1 MKFINP
7 RVTMWGG
14 LLLLHLLMYATAFT
28 QQNPATA
35 TGIVQ
40 NETGAPMPGVTVV
53 IASEKSSFK
62 KSAQTNSKGAFEFTQ
77 LDPTGTFTFTFSHI
91 GYAEKTITGSK
102 PGTANTITL
111 QVTLEPA
118 ASNTAAEVVV
128 VGYGKASKRDVTGAV
143 KSVKAADFNRGIINS
158 PEELLQGKVSGV
170 NVTSSTGEPGGMQKV
185 TIRGPGTLRADAQ
198 PLYVVD
204 GMALDNSS
212 TGGATNPLAFINPQD
227 IESMDVLKDASA
239 TAIYGSRGAN
249 GVVIVTT
256 KRGKAGA
263 SNTTYTFGGGISNI
277 SRKLPVFSAPEFLT
291 QVAALGGTVT
301 DFKGNTDWQDE
312 ITRTA
317 YTQNHNLSMAGGTN
331 RFNYFGSLGMQQQQ
345 GILKG
350 NEIKRYTG
358 RINLT
363 QKLLDDKLTI
373 EVNLSAN
380 NTVNRR
386 PNIGGLIGGALSTNP
401 TLPAF
406 DANGKPT
413 VFLTG
418 VNPMATLAL
427 EKDLT
432 TINRVLG
439 NISGSL
445 TLAKGLVYK
454 LNFGIDNAT
463 GTRDIQ
469 SLPSTELV
477 RPGRL
482 ETYNNVNRNHLIE
495 NYLTYSNN
503 FGLHKISALAG
514 HSYQKIFIQT
524 RATSINNF
532 AVSDIEPIYNPGLG
546 QELTLASNKPSG
558 SAYANE
564 LQSFFGRAT
573 YQYNDRYLLTAT
585 VRADGSSKFGA
596 NNKYGIFPSFSA
608 AWILSKEAFLE
619 NSIFYNLKL
628 RAGWG
633 QTGTQEIPPKITQA
647 LFTSTVSGT
656 TSYPLNGTATFPAGT
671 TYSRLANPDLQW
683 EVSTQTDL
691 GVDFEFLKGAL
702 SGTVDYFRKV
712 SENILLLVIPSDPIQ
727 PAPDT
732 WTNEKN
738 MNIINQ
744 GVELDLNYRGSTRGG
759 FTYNVGGNITFID
772 NKVKN
777 SPYTVITSGF
787 AQGSGLT
794 NSPVNGYVN
803 GQPIG
808 TYYLREFIGFDNTG
822 KSVYA
827 DINKDGNSNDYDRV
841 PVGTALPNRT
851 YNLYF
856 TLGYK
861 GFDFSAN
868 FNGVSGNKIYDNTAN
883 TSFYKLLL
891 SKGVNTTPEA
901 IKYPEEAVTNNAPIS
916 SRFVKDGKYFR
927 FNNCTLGYNFNPESL
942 GLSKWVSS
950 LRLSFTGQNLFV
962 ITPYDGYDPEV
973 NIDRQD
979 KGVSSYGIDY
989 LSYPKAR
996 SFLVGV
1002 NVTF

>member
-1 MKFINP
+1 
-7 RVTMWGG
+7 
-14 LLLLHLLMYATAFT
+14 
-28 QQNPATA
+28 
-35 TGIVQ
+35 
-40 NETGAPMPGVTVV
+40 MPGVTVV

-62 KSAQTNSKGAFEFTQ
+62 KSAQTNTRGGFEFTQ
-77 LDPTGTFTFTFSHI
+77 LDATATYTFTFSHI

-102 PGTANTITL
+102 PGATNSISL

-118 ASNTAAEVVV
+118 ASNTATEVVV
-128 VGYGKASKRDVTGAV
+128 VGYGKSTKRDVTGAV
-143 KSVKAADFNRGIINS
+143 KSVKAAEFNRGIINS

-170 NVTSSTGEPGGMQKV
+170 NVTSATGEPGGMQKV

-204 GMALDNSS
+204 GMPLDNNS

-249 GVVIVTT
+249 GVILVTT
-256 KRGKAGA
+256 KRGKAGM
-263 SNTTYTFGGGISNI
+263 STTTYTFGGGVSNI
-277 SRKLPVFSAPEFLT
+277 SRKLPVFSGPEFLT

-345 GILKG
+345 GILK
-350 NEIKRYTG
+350 NNDIKRYTG

-363 QKLLDDKLTI
+363 QKLLDDKLTL

-380 NTVNRR
+380 NTVNNR
-386 PNIGGLIGGALSTNP
+386 PNINGLIGGAISTNP

-406 DANGKPT
+406 DATGKPT

-454 LNFGIDNAT
+454 LNFGIDNST

-482 ETYNNVNRNHLIE
+482 ETYNNVNRNHLLE
-495 NYLTYSNN
+495 NYLTYSNT
-503 FGLHKISALAG
+503 FGLHKVSALAG
-514 HSYQKIFIQT
+514 HSYQKIFVQT

-532 AVSDIEPIYNPGLG
+532 RVSDIEPIYNPGLG
-546 QELTLASNKPSG
+546 QELTLAANKPSG
-558 SAYANE
+558 TAFYNE

-585 VRADGSSKFGA
+585 FRADGSSKFGA
-596 NNKYGIFPSFSA
+596 NNRYGYFPSFSA
-608 AWILSKEAFLE
+608 AWILSKESFLE

-633 QTGTQEIPPKITQA
+633 QTGTQEIPPKITKA
-647 LFTSTVSGT
+647 LFTSVVSGT
-656 TSYPLNGTATFPAGT
+656 SSYPLNGTATFPAGT
-671 TYSRLANPDLQW
+671 TYTRLANPDLQW

-691 GVDFEFLKGAL
+691 GVDFEFFQGAL

-712 SENILLLVIPSDPIQ
+712 SENILLLVNPADPIQ

-732 WTNEKN
+732 WINEKN
-738 MNIINQ
+738 MNVINQ

-759 FTYNVGGNITFID
+759 FNYSIGGNVTFID

-803 GQPIG
+803 NQPIG
-808 TYYLREFIGFDNTG
+808 TFFLKEFIGFDNNG
-822 KSVYA
+822 KSIYA
-827 DINKDGNSNDYDRV
+827 DINKDGNSDDYDRV
-841 PVGTALPNRT
+841 AIGTALPNRT
-851 YNLYF
+851 YNIYL

-861 GFDFSAN
+861 GFDFAAN

-883 TSFYKLLL
+883 TNFYKLLF
-891 SKGVNTTPEA
+891 SKGVNSTDEA
-901 IKYPEEAVTNNAPIS
+901 IRYPEESASNQAPIS
-916 SRFVKDGKYFR
+916 SRYVKDGKYFR
-927 FNNCTLGYNFNPESL
+927 LNNASIGYNFNPAAL
-942 GLSKWVSS
+942 GLSKWVFS

-996 SFLVGV
+996 SFLVGL

>member
-14 LLLLHLLMYATAFT
+14 LLLLHLLMFATSFA

-62 KSAQTNSKGAFEFTQ
+62 KSAQTNTKGAFEFTQ

-128 VGYGKASKRDVTGAV
+128 VGYGKSTKRDVTGAV

-170 NVTSSTGEPGGMQKV
+170 NITSSTGEPGGMQKV

-204 GMALDNSS
+204 GMPLDNNS

-249 GVVIVTT
+249 GVVLVTT
-256 KRGKAGA
+256 KRGKAGM
-263 SNTTYTFGGGISNI
+263 SSTTYTFSGGVSNM

-312 ITRTA
+312 ISRTA

-386 PNIGGLIGGALSTNP
+386 PSIGSLIGGAISTNP

-427 EKDLT
+427 EKDIT

-454 LNFGIDNAT
+454 LNFGIDNST

-477 RPGRL
+477 RLGRL

-503 FGLHKISALAG
+503 FGLHKVSALAG
-514 HSYQKIFIQT
+514 HSYQKIFVQT
-524 RATSINNF
+524 RGTSINNF
-532 AVSDIEPIYNPGLG
+532 PVSDIEPIYNPGLG
-546 QELTLASNKPSG
+546 QELTLANNKPFG
-558 SAYANE
+558 SAFYNE

-596 NNKYGIFPSFSA
+596 NNKYGVFPSFSA

-633 QTGTQEIPPKITQA
+633 QTGTQEIPAKITQA
-647 LFTSTVSGT
+647 LFTSTVSAS
-656 TSYPLNGTATFPAGT
+656 TSYPLNGSNTFPAGT

-691 GVDFEFLKGAL
+691 GVDFEFFKGAL

-712 SENILLLVIPSDPIQ
+712 SDNILLLIIPSDPIQ
-727 PAPDT
+727 PAPNT

-744 GVELDLNYRGSTRGG
+744 GVELDLNYRNTTRGG
-759 FTYNVGGNITFID
+759 FSYSVGGNVTFID

-787 AQGSGLT
+787 AQGAGLT
-794 NSPVNGYVN
+794 SSPVNGYVN

-808 TYYLREFIGFDNTG
+808 TYFLREFIGFDNTG

-827 DINKDGNSNDYDRV
+827 DINKDGISNDYDRV
-841 PVGTALPNRT
+841 PVGTALPNRL

-883 TSFYKLLL
+883 SNFYKLLL
-891 SKGVNTTPEA
+891 SKGVNTTAEA

-927 FNNCTLGYNFNPESL
+927 FNNCSIGYNFNPESL

-979 KGVSSYGIDY
+979 QGVSSYGIDY

-996 SFLVGV
+996 SFLVGL

>member
-14 LLLLHLLMYATAFT
+14 LLLLHLLMFATAFT
-28 QQNPATA
+28 QTNPATA

-53 IASEKSSFK
+53 ISSERSAFK
-62 KSAQTNSKGAFEFTQ
+62 KSAQTNTRGAFEFTQ
-77 LDPTGTFTFTFSHI
+77 LEAAASYTFTFSHI

-102 PGTANTITL
+102 PGSNNSITL
-111 QVTLEPA
+111 EIKLEPA
-118 ASNTAAEVVV
+118 ASNTSAEVVV

-204 GMALDNSS
+204 GMPLDNNS

-249 GVVIVTT
+249 GVILVTT
-256 KRGKAGA
+256 KRGKAGM
-263 SNTTYTFGGGISNI
+263 SSTTYTFNGGVSNI
-277 SRKLPVFSAPEFLT
+277 SRKLPVFGAQEFLA
-291 QVAALGGTVT
+291 QVAALNGTVT

-312 ITRTA
+312 VTRTA

-363 QKLLDDKLTI
+363 QKLLDDKLTL

-380 NTVNRR
+380 NTVNNR
-386 PNIGGLIGGALSTNP
+386 PNIGSLIGGAISTNP

-406 DANGKPT
+406 DANGKPY

-482 ETYNNVNRNHLIE
+482 ETYNNVNRNYLIE
-495 NYLTYSNN
+495 NYVTYANN
-503 FGLHKISALAG
+503 FGAHKLSALAG
-514 HSYQKIFIQT
+514 HSYQKIFVQT
-524 RATSINNF
+524 RGTSINNF
-532 AVSDIEPIYNPGLG
+532 RVSDIEPIYNPGLG
-546 QELTLASNKPSG
+546 QELTLANNKPSG
-558 SAYANE
+558 SAFYNE

-596 NNKYGIFPSFSA
+596 NNKYGVFPSFSA
-608 AWILSKEAFLE
+608 AWILSKESFLE

-633 QTGTQEIPPKITQA
+633 QTGTQEIPPKITKA
-647 LFTSTVSGT
+647 LFTSVVSGT
-656 TSYPLNGTATFPAGT
+656 TSYPLDGTTTYPAGT
-671 TYSRLANPDLQW
+671 TYTRLANPDLQW

-744 GVELDLNYRGSTRGG
+744 GVELDLNYRNTTRGG
-759 FTYNVGGNITFID
+759 FTYSVGGNITFID

-803 GQPIG
+803 NQPIG
-808 TYYLREFIGFDNTG
+808 TYFLREFIGFDNTG

-827 DINKDGNSNDYDRV
+827 DINKDGNSDDYDRV

-861 GFDFSAN
+861 GFDFGAN

-883 TSFYKLLL
+883 TNFYKLLL
-891 SKGVNTTPEA
+891 SKGVNTTAEA
-901 IKYPEEAVTNNAPIS
+901 IKYPEEAVTNQAPIS

-927 FNNCTLGYNFNPESL
+927 FNNCTLGYNFDPAKL